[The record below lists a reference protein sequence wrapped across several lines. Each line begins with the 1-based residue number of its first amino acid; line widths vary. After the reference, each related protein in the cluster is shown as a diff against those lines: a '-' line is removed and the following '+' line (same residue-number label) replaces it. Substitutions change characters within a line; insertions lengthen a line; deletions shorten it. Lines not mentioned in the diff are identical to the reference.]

1 MSVDLT
7 REFVRIDE
15 EIHRRVDI
23 IGEVVAWFEF
33 KNLGSGSTYDDI
45 YDEGPVGAE
54 GLSYEDPIF
63 IPTIYA
69 EEVEDESRAMEEG
82 RQPTQNLK
90 LTIRLSDA
98 IHAGMKDAT
107 GEYEEHLNDI
117 FWYDGRYYQ
126 VYKYRARG
134 RMEGNEVLL
143 VIEGVETFLDQELI
157 NSNTP
162 NYVEA
167 EPPWPNNPL

>member
-23 IGEVVAWFEF
+23 IGEHVVWYEF
-33 KNLGSGSTYDDI
+33 QEFGAGSTYDDI
-45 YDEGPVGAE
+45 YDEGPVGAA
-54 GLSYEDPIF
+54 GLSYNAPLF

-82 RQPTQNLK
+82 RQPTQNVK
-90 LTIRLSDA
+90 LTIRLTDA
-98 IHAGMKDAT
+98 IAAGMEDPA
-107 GEYEEHLNDI
+107 GEYQPHLNDI
-117 FWYDGRYYQ
+117 FYYDSRYYQ
-126 VYKYRARG
+126 VYKYKARG

-143 VIEGVETFLDQELI
+143 TVEGVETYLDQELI

-162 NYVEA
+162 NYVET
-167 EPPWPNNPL
+167 EPPWPNTPL